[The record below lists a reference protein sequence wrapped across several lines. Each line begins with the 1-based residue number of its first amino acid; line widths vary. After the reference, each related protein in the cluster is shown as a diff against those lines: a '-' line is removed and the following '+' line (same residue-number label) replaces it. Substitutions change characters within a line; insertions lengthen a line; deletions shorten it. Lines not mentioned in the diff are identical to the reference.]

1 MEIIN
6 RVKFDGLANREW
18 LVYKYP
24 CEMIANGAQ
33 LIVGEGQTA
42 VFMSCGTIADTFTPG
57 TYTLNTQNLP
67 ILQNILN
74 LPFGGSTPFPAEIFF
89 FNDITKL
96 NITWGTNSPILLID
110 PKYSVLLHIRAFG
123 SLGLRL
129 LDCVQFLEELIG
141 VLEPSQIVRFDKL
154 KDYFKAFIVQK
165 IKVILSDHIINRKI
179 SALEITPLLEEIS
192 GYTRDQ
198 VALEFSRYGF
208 DIVHFII
215 ESINFPDEDFDAINK
230 ILVDRAEFD
239 LMGDSRYIA
248 ARTFNVLQDA
258 AQNCGSAADALMAG
272 EINVAPKAEAKSET
286 GAKAE
291 TEAAEKAE
299 AGVKAEA
306 KAGAD
311 AGAEAKS
318 AEDAQCRSC
327 GKTMTADA
335 KFCDQ
340 CGQTRVPSEC
350 IACGARIL
358 PEARFCT
365 ICGTQV

>member
-74 LPFGGSTPFPAEIFF
+74 LPFGGSTPFPAEVFF
-89 FNDITKL
+89 FNNVAKL
-96 NITWGTNSPILLID
+96 NITWGTNGPILLID

-154 KDYFKAFIVQK
+154 KDYFKSFIVQK

-192 GYTRDQ
+192 NCTRDQ
-198 VALEFSRYGF
+198 VAMEFSRYGF
-208 DIVHFII
+208 DVVHFII
-215 ESINFPDEDFDAINK
+215 ESINFPDEDFHAINK

-258 AQNCGSAADALMAG
+258 AQSCGSAADALMAG
-272 EINVAPKAEAKSET
+272 EIDVNVKAEAGIKEET
-286 GAKAE
+286 GAKAN
-291 TEAAEKAE
+291 TAATAEPKANAAANVKVE
-299 AGVKAEA
+299 AGVP
-306 KAGAD
+306 
-311 AGAEAKS
+311 
-318 AEDAQCRSC
+318 CRSC
-327 GKTMTADA
+327 GKTIPPDA

-340 CGQTRVPSEC
+340 CGQTKVPTEC
-350 IACGARIL
+350 TACGARIL